1 MIYTYIHR
9 RVKNSISL
17 ILDLYS
23 FCLAEREEYKEM
35 VKMRGMKTKELDDN
49 F

>member
-1 MIYTYIHR
+1 MYIYIEEQKIR
-9 RVKNSISL
+9 FPL

-35 VKMRGMKTKELDDN
+35 VKTRGMKTKELDDN